1 MAEQIDI
8 SQQATETAQP
18 AVVAEIPAV
27 AVETPAVVATETP
40 AQPDVPGIEISQ
52 LDGFADKGSLLERL
66 GVVEA
71 DKTTVNL
78 DTVIDLSGA
87 AEPAVAPTEPAIVS
101 DPAQVDILPE
111 LAKKYGREIDEDYLQ
126 TDWRQKATEQELFV
140 KEMKE
145 KAESLKHIFE
155 NQDLMTIAD
164 LMKQGKKPIDILEAM
179 SINPAEIPV
188 ENKIYDYIKRE
199 HPYLKTED
207 DIALFA
213 NKQFGIGEE
222 LDSIKEYDA
231 ERYFAIKKN
240 LEVAIS
246 AQDKFLNDQ
255 KVQLLN
261 NPVQVEPA
269 QQQQPIISD
278 EDVQKYRDTLNQ
290 HIESLS
296 ELKLDEE
303 FSQPVQKDLLK
314 SLSENIAYSG
324 NVDGEN
330 VIILKNVK
338 DSDLLEAMYLHKNRT
353 SVLTEFKKSFE
364 KKVAEQKSIEAFRKT
379 DSLYNHVGG
388 NGQAINTDTVPTI
401 EIKTISGG
409 RVGGGL

>member
-18 AVVAEIPAV
+18 AVVVEIPAV

-40 AQPDVPGIEISQ
+40 AQPDVSGIEISQ

-71 DKTTVNL
+71 DKTPVNL

-87 AEPAVAPTEPAIVS
+87 TEPAVAPSEPAIVS
-101 DPAQVDILPE
+101 EPAQVDILPE

-164 LMKQGKKPIDILEAM
+164 LMKHGKTATDILEAM

-330 VIILKNVK
+330 VIILKNVN
-338 DSDLLEAMYLHKNRT
+338 DYDLLEAMYLHKNRT

>member
-18 AVVAEIPAV
+18 AVVVEIPAV
-27 AVETPAVVATETP
+27 AVETP

-126 TDWRQKATEQELFV
+126 TDWRKKATEQELFV

>member
-18 AVVAEIPAV
+18 AVVVEIPAV
-27 AVETPAVVATETP
+27 AVETPA
-40 AQPDVPGIEISQ
+40 QPDVSGIEISQ

-101 DPAQVDILPE
+101 EPAQVDMLPE

-126 TDWRQKATEQELFV
+126 TDWRKKATEQELFV